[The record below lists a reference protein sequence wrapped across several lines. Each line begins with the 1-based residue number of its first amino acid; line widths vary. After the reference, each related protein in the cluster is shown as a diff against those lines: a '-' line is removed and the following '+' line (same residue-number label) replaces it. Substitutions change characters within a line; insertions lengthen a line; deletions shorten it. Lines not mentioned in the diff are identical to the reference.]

1 MGQPSMHQPTPAC
14 QLFPAEAIFPLARR
28 PGPQWACGVNLP
40 GASSARSPSFSGN
53 PGTPKRLLG
62 IVDPSI
68 EPDWITES
76 RGSVRRK
83 EFLFASSPRNAPM
96 RAAGG
101 NAICTHRVRG
111 NGVDESLTSP
121 FLPARVTH
129 LAQ

>member
-1 MGQPSMHQPTPAC
+1 MG
-14 QLFPAEAIFPLARR
+14 
-28 PGPQWACGVNLP
+28 
-40 GASSARSPSFSGN
+40 SFSLSRLFSHLLGARTLN
-53 PGTPKRLLG
+53 GRAASICQELHQRAHLLSGSPGTPKRLLG

-68 EPDWITES
+68 EPDRITES

-83 EFLFASSPRNAPM
+83 EFPFASSPRNAPM

-121 FLPARVTH
+121 FLP
-129 LAQ
+129 